1 MPRRIPGLA
10 SSQGYIFHFFTPG
23 GLALVRDCFITRFR
37 RGAVPVFVGLQKQ
50 IDSAARWGTGKGK
63 CVAHRAALD
72 EDMGAYRVTGTN
84 MGGGRAL
91 APDTGGTDAGTDR
104 ARMLEEHEALD
115 LAADWSDISTGLRKD
130 IGQQL
135 FGQWIKPVQLGSFCK
150 ETGTLD
156 LFLPTEFSA
165 NWVADRFADRLSLA
179 WKIARP
185 DVRNVRILVHPGRRA
200 LPELRLA
207 ESGRR
212 AANDGAPVAQPG
224 DALGMGG
231 DFAALGS
238 NGIGGS
244 IGLDAS
250 LTFTTFVTGT
260 ANVLASNAAQRMAA
274 TETPQFAPL
283 YLKAATGQGKTHLLH
298 AVGHAYLAAHP
309 RARIF
314 YCSAERFMVEF
325 VQALRQNQ
333 MIEFKGRLRGF
344 DLLLVDDIQF
354 IIGKA
359 SAQEELLYT
368 IDALLAEGKRLCFA
382 ADRAPQALDG
392 VEQRLLSRLSM
403 GLVADIQPADI
414 ELRRAILE
422 HRLARFS
429 PSHVPSDVIEFLAR
443 TINRNVR
450 ELVGGLNKL
459 IAYAQ
464 LTGQPVS
471 LALAEDQ
478 LTDILSANRR
488 RITIDEIQRT
498 VCQFYR
504 VDRTEMGSK
513 RRARAVV
520 RPRQV
525 AMYLAKVLTPRSY
538 PEIGRKFGG
547 RDHSTVIHA
556 VRLIEDLR
564 TRDADMDGD
573 VRSLLRQL
581 ES

>member
-1 MPRRIPGLA
+1 M
-10 SSQGYIFHFFTPG
+10 
-23 GLALVRDCFITRFR
+23 
-37 RGAVPVFVGLQKQ
+37 
-50 IDSAARWGTGKGK
+50 
-63 CVAHRAALD
+63 D
-72 EDMGAYRVTGTN
+72 EDR
-84 MGGGRAL
+84 
-91 APDTGGTDAGTDR
+91 
-104 ARMLEEHEALD
+104 EALN
-115 LAADWSDISTGLRKD
+115 LAADWADISQGLRKD
-130 IGQQL
+130 LGHQL
-135 FGQWIKPVQLGSFCK
+135 HTQWIKPIQLGTFCK
-150 ETGTLD
+150 ETGILD

-165 NWVADRFADRLSLA
+165 NWVSDRFADRLSLA

-185 DVRNVRILVHPGRRA
+185 DVRQVRISVHPGRRQ
-200 LPELRLA
+200 LPELRV
-207 ESGRR
+207 GNGGDPRTP
-212 AANDGAPVAQPG
+212 ANDSARTVRETTR
-224 DALGMGG
+224 MGYG
-231 DFAALGS
+231 GEELGS
-238 NGIGGS
+238 LGQGT
-244 IGLDAS
+244 IGLDPS
-250 LTFTTFVTGT
+250 LTFATFVTGS
-260 ANVLASNAAQRMAA
+260 ANVLACNAAQRMAA
-274 TETPQFAPL
+274 EETPQFSPL

-298 AVGHAYLAAHP
+298 AIGHSYLGTHP

-333 MIEFKGRLRGF
+333 MIEFKARLRGF

-368 IDALLAEGKRLCFA
+368 IDALLAEGKRLVFA

-392 VEQRLLSRLSM
+392 VEPRLLSRLSM

-414 ELRRAILE
+414 ELRRSILE
-422 HRLARFS
+422 NRLARFS
-429 PSHVPSDVIEFLAR
+429 PTEVPSDVIEFLAR

-464 LTGQPVS
+464 LTGQEVS
-471 LALAEDQ
+471 LQLAEEQ

-498 VCQFYR
+498 VCQFYC
-504 VDRTEMGSK
+504 VDRTEMSSK

-556 VRLIEDLR
+556 VRLIENLR
-564 TRDADMDGD
+564 QRDADMDGD

>member
-1 MPRRIPGLA
+1 MEDLE
-10 SSQGYIFHFFTPG
+10 
-23 GLALVRDCFITRFR
+23 
-37 RGAVPVFVGLQKQ
+37 AV
-50 IDSAARWGTGKGK
+50 
-63 CVAHRAALD
+63 
-72 EDMGAYRVTGTN
+72 N
-84 MGGGRAL
+84 
-91 APDTGGTDAGTDR
+91 
-104 ARMLEEHEALD
+104 
-115 LAADWSDISTGLRKD
+115 LAADWSDISQGLRKD
-130 IGQQL
+130 LGHQL
-135 FGQWIKPVQLGSFCK
+135 HSQWIRPIQVGGFC
-150 ETGTLD
+150 EDTGALE
-156 LFLPTEFSA
+156 LYLPTDFSA
-165 NWVADRFADRLSLA
+165 NWVKDRFHDRLSLA
-179 WKIARP
+179 WKIARSE
-185 DVRNVRILVHPGRRA
+185 VRTVEIKVHPGRRK
-200 LPELRLA
+200 LPEL
-207 ESGRR
+207 SFGDGRR
-212 AANDGAPVAQPG
+212 PANDGSDTSMIAVAAGTIG
-224 DALGMGG
+224 DRG
-231 DFAALGS
+231 FTS
-238 NGIGGS
+238 S
-244 IGLDAS
+244 VGLDPS
-250 LTFTTFVTGT
+250 LTFGAFVTGE
-260 ANVLASNAAQRMAA
+260 ANVLACNAAQRMSA
-274 TETPQFAPL
+274 TESPQFSPL

-298 AVGHAYLAAHP
+298 AIGHAYLGSHP

-325 VQALRQNQ
+325 VQALKSNQ
-333 MIEFKGRLRGF
+333 TIEFKARLRSF

-368 IDALLAEGKRLCFA
+368 IDALLAEGKRLVFA

-392 VEQRLLSRLSM
+392 VEPRLLSRLSM
-403 GLVADIQPADI
+403 GLVADIQAADI
-414 ELRRAILE
+414 ELRRTIL
-422 HRLARFS
+422 HSKLTRFA
-429 PSHVPSDVIEFLAR
+429 PLEVPADVVDFLAR
-443 TINRNVR
+443 TITRNVR

-464 LTGQPVS
+464 LTGQVVS
-471 LALAEDQ
+471 LQLAEEQ

-504 VDRTEMGSK
+504 IDRSEMSSK

-525 AMYLAKVLTPRSY
+525 AMYLSKVLTPRSY

-564 TRDADMDGD
+564 QRDADMDGD

>member
-1 MPRRIPGLA
+1 M
-10 SSQGYIFHFFTPG
+10 
-23 GLALVRDCFITRFR
+23 V
-37 RGAVPVFVGLQKQ
+37 QK
-50 IDSAARWGTGKGK
+50 DDKAR
-63 CVAHRAALD
+63 VAKRAID
-72 EDMGAYRVTGTN
+72 EDLME
-84 MGGGRAL
+84 
-91 APDTGGTDAGTDR
+91 DA
-104 ARMLEEHEALD
+104 EAVN
-115 LAADWSDISTGLRKD
+115 LAADWADISRGLRKD
-130 IGQQL
+130 LGHQL
-135 FGQWIKPVQLGSFCK
+135 HSQWIKPIQLGMLCK

-156 LFLPTEFSA
+156 LYLPTEFSA
-165 NWVADRFADRLSLA
+165 NWVNDRFHDRLQLA
-179 WKIARP
+179 WKIMRSE
-185 DVRNVRILVHPGRRA
+185 VRKVRISVHPGRRQ
-200 LPELRLA
+200 LPELMLDG
-207 ESGRR
+207 SRR
-212 AANDGAPVAQPG
+212 PANDGSETSAIAVAAGTIG
-224 DALGMGG
+224 DAG
-231 DFAALGS
+231 FTS
-238 NGIGGS
+238 S
-244 IGLDAS
+244 VGLDPS
-250 LTFTTFVTGT
+250 LTFAAFVTGET
-260 ANVLASNAAQRMAA
+260 NVLACNAAQRMSA
-274 TETPQFAPL
+274 TEQPQFSPL

-298 AVGHAYLAAHP
+298 AIGHAYLTAHP
-309 RARIF
+309 RTRIF

-325 VQALRQNQ
+325 VQALKANQ
-333 MIEFKGRLRGF
+333 MIEFKARLRSF

-368 IDALLAEGKRLCFA
+368 IDALLAEGKRLVFA

-392 VEQRLLSRLSM
+392 VEPRLLSRLSM

-414 ELRRAILE
+414 ELRRSILE
-422 HRLARFS
+422 SKLTRFA
-429 PSHVPSDVIEFLAR
+429 PLDVPDDVVDFLAR
-443 TINRNVR
+443 TITRNVR

-464 LTGQPVS
+464 LTGQEVS
-471 LALAEDQ
+471 LQLAEEQ

-504 VDRTEMGSK
+504 IDRAEMSSK

-564 TRDADMDGD
+564 KRDADMDGD

>member
-1 MPRRIPGLA
+1 MA
-10 SSQGYIFHFFTPG
+10 
-23 GLALVRDCFITRFR
+23 DKN
-37 RGAVPVFVGLQKQ
+37 AV
-50 IDSAARWGTGKGK
+50 ARTAKRKTNG
-63 CVAHRAALD
+63 D
-72 EDMGAYRVTGTN
+72 EMED
-84 MGGGRAL
+84 
-91 APDTGGTDAGTDR
+91 
-104 ARMLEEHEALD
+104 LEAVN
-115 LAADWSDISTGLRKD
+115 LAADWADISQGLRKD
-130 IGQQL
+130 LGHQL
-135 FGQWIKPVQLGSFCK
+135 HSQWIKPIQVGGLCRESGR
-150 ETGTLD
+150 LD
-156 LFLPTEFSA
+156 LYLPTEFSA
-165 NWVADRFADRLSLA
+165 NWVQDRFADRLSLA
-179 WKIARP
+179 WKIARSE
-185 DVRNVRILVHPGRRA
+185 VRTVNIQVHPGRRK
-200 LPELRLA
+200 LPDINL
-207 ESGRR
+207 SDGRR
-212 AANDGAPVAQPG
+212 AANDGGDSSMIAIGAANMG
-224 DALGMGG
+224 DAG
-231 DFAALGS
+231 FIS
-238 NGIGGS
+238 S
-244 IGLDAS
+244 VGLDPS
-250 LTFTTFVTGT
+250 LTFASFVTGET
-260 ANVLASNAAQRMAA
+260 NILGCNAAQRMAA
-274 TETPQFAPL
+274 TEQPQFSPL

-298 AVGHAYLAAHP
+298 AIGHAYLGAHP

-325 VQALRQNQ
+325 VQALKANQ
-333 MIEFKGRLRGF
+333 MIEFKARLRSF

-368 IDALLAEGKRLCFA
+368 IDALLAEGKRLVFA

-392 VEQRLLSRLSM
+392 VEPRLLSRLSM
-403 GLVADIQPADI
+403 GLVADIAAADI
-414 ELRRAILE
+414 ELRRKILE
-422 HRLARFS
+422 SKLTKFA
-429 PSHVPSDVIEFLAR
+429 PLEVPEDVIEFLAR
-443 TINRNVR
+443 TITRNVR

-464 LTGQPVS
+464 LTGQEVS

-504 VDRTEMGSK
+504 IDRSEMSSK

-525 AMYLAKVLTPRSY
+525 AMYLSKVLTPRSY

-564 TRDADMDGD
+564 QRDADMDGD

>member
-1 MPRRIPGLA
+1 MIRMGPHTGRSGPA
-10 SSQGYIFHFFTPG
+10 
-23 GLALVRDCFITRFR
+23 
-37 RGAVPVFVGLQKQ
+37 RGNAVEGQV
-50 IDSAARWGTGKGK
+50 
-63 CVAHRAALD
+63 
-72 EDMGAYRVTGTN
+72 EDQ
-84 MGGGRAL
+84 
-91 APDTGGTDAGTDR
+91 
-104 ARMLEEHEALD
+104 EAID
-115 LAADWSDISTGLRKD
+115 LAADWADISQGLRKD
-130 IGQQL
+130 LGHQL
-135 FGQWIKPVQLGSFCK
+135 FSQWIRPIQLGSFCK
-150 ETGTLD
+150 ESGTLH

-165 NWVADRFADRLSLA
+165 NWVQDRFHDRLSLA
-179 WKIARP
+179 WKIARGE
-185 DVRNVRILVHPGRRA
+185 VKNVKIAVHPGRRKLA
-200 LPELRLA
+200 DLDLRG
-207 ESGRR
+207 EDGFGHR
-212 AANDGAPVAQPG
+212 AANDGPLAKLA
-224 DALGMGG
+224 ME
-231 DFAALGS
+231 
-238 NGIGGS
+238 S
-244 IGLDAS
+244 IGDDGFTSSVGLDPS
-250 LTFTTFVTGT
+250 LTFAAFVAGAT
-260 ANVLASNAAQRMAA
+260 NVLAKNAAERMAKA
-274 TETPQFAPL
+274 EKPQFSPL
-283 YLKAATGQGKTHLLH
+283 YLKAATGHGKTHLLH
-298 AVGHAYLAAHP
+298 AIGHSYLQAHP

-325 VQALRQNQ
+325 VSALKSNA
-333 MIEFKGRLRGF
+333 MIEFKARLRGF

-368 IDALLAEGKRLCFA
+368 IDALLAEGKRLVFA

-392 VEQRLLSRLSM
+392 VEPRLLSRLSM

-414 ELRRAILE
+414 DLRRAILQSK
-422 HRLARFS
+422 LTRFA
-429 PSHVPSDVIEFLAR
+429 PLEVPADVIEFLAR

-464 LTGQPVS
+464 LTGQEVS
-471 LALAEDQ
+471 LQLAEEQ

-498 VCQFYR
+498 VCHFYR
-504 VDRTEMGSK
+504 IDRAEMSSK

-564 TRDADMDGD
+564 KRDADMDGD

-581 ES
+581 EN

>member
-1 MPRRIPGLA
+1 MREHAG
-10 SSQGYIFHFFTPG
+10 
-23 GLALVRDCFITRFR
+23 
-37 RGAVPVFVGLQKQ
+37 VPVMKGERLAVGQ
-50 IDSAARWGTGKGK
+50 I
-63 CVAHRAALD
+63 
-72 EDMGAYRVTGTN
+72 
-84 MGGGRAL
+84 
-91 APDTGGTDAGTDR
+91 
-104 ARMLEEHEALD
+104 EEQEALD
-115 LAADWSDISTGLRKD
+115 LAADWADISQGLRKD
-130 IGQQL
+130 LGHQL
-135 FGQWIKPVQLGSFCK
+135 YSQWIKPIQLGSFCK

-165 NWVADRFADRLSLA
+165 NWVQDRFHDRLSLA
-179 WKIARP
+179 WKIARGE
-185 DVRNVRILVHPGRRA
+185 VRHVRIQVHPGRRK
-200 LPELRLA
+200 LSDIDLR
-207 ESGRR
+207 GQDGFGHR
-212 AANDGAPVAQPG
+212 AANDGP
-224 DALGMGG
+224 GMGM
-231 DFAALGS
+231 A
-238 NGIGGS
+238 S
-244 IGLDAS
+244 IGEHGFTSSVGLDPS
-250 LTFTTFVTGT
+250 LTFAAFVTGT
-260 ANVLASNAAQRMAA
+260 TNVLAFNAAERMAK
-274 TETPQFAPL
+274 TEAPQFSPL

-298 AVGHAYLAAHP
+298 AIGHAYLQAHP

-314 YCSAERFMVEF
+314 YCSAERFMIEF
-325 VQALRQNQ
+325 VQALRSNE
-333 MIEFKGRLRGF
+333 MMEFKARLRGF

-368 IDALLAEGKRLCFA
+368 IDALLAEGKRLVFA

-392 VEQRLLSRLSM
+392 VEPRLLSRLSM

-414 ELRRAILE
+414 ELRRTILE
-422 HRLARFS
+422 SKLARFAPLS
-429 PSHVPSDVIEFLAR
+429 VPADVIEFLAR

-464 LTGQPVS
+464 LTGQEVS
-471 LALAEDQ
+471 LQLAEEQ

-504 VDRTEMGSK
+504 VDRSEMSSK

-564 TRDADMDGD
+564 KRDADMDGD

>member
-1 MPRRIPGLA
+1 MSGK
-10 SSQGYIFHFFTPG
+10 
-23 GLALVRDCFITRFR
+23 RDEAI
-37 RGAVPVFVGLQKQ
+37 VK
-50 IDSAARWGTGKGK
+50 
-63 CVAHRAALD
+63 
-72 EDMGAYRVTGTN
+72 M
-84 MGGGRAL
+84 
-91 APDTGGTDAGTDR
+91 
-104 ARMLEEHEALD
+104 EEQEAMD
-115 LAADWSDISTGLRKD
+115 LAADWSDISQGLKKD
-130 IGQQL
+130 LGHQL
-135 FGQWIKPVQLGSFCK
+135 FTQWIRPIQMGSFNK
-150 ETGTLD
+150 ETGTLE
-156 LFLPTEFSA
+156 LFLPTDFSA
-165 NWVADRFADRLSLA
+165 NWVNDRFHDRLSLA
-179 WKIARP
+179 WKIARSE
-185 DVRNVRILVHPGRRA
+185 VRHVSIKVHPGRRKLA
-200 LPELRLA
+200 DIDLRG
-207 ESGRR
+207 EDGFGHR
-212 AANDGAPVAQPG
+212 AANDATLAMESIG
-224 DALGMGG
+224 DDG
-231 DFAALGS
+231 FTS
-238 NGIGGS
+238 S
-244 IGLDAS
+244 VGLDAS
-250 LTFTTFVTGT
+250 LTFAAFVTGT
-260 ANVLASNAAQRMAA
+260 TNVLAKNAAERMAKA
-274 TETPQFAPL
+274 EKPQFSPL

-298 AVGHAYLAAHP
+298 AIGHDYLAAHP

-325 VQALRQNQ
+325 VQALKQGE
-333 MIEFKGRLRGF
+333 MMEFKSRLRGF

-368 IDALLAEGKRLCFA
+368 IDALLAEGKRLVFA

-392 VEQRLLSRLSM
+392 VEPRLLSRLSM

-414 ELRRAILE
+414 ELRRQILE
-422 HRLARFS
+422 SKLTRFA
-429 PSHVPSDVIEFLAR
+429 PLQVPGDVIEFLAR

-459 IAYAQ
+459 IAFAQ
-464 LTGQPVS
+464 LTGQEVS
-471 LALAEDQ
+471 LSLAEEQ

-504 VDRTEMGSK
+504 IDRSEMSSK

-564 TRDADMDGD
+564 KRDSDMDGD

>member
-1 MPRRIPGLA
+1 MAPRQGSAADAPVRGLTIAVRREAESARAAPASPAPGA
-10 SSQGYIFHFFTPG
+10 CAA
-23 GLALVRDCFITRFR
+23 ALPQPQPTEPAR
-37 RGAVPVFVGLQKQ
+37 R
-50 IDSAARWGTGKGK
+50 DSAP
-63 CVAHRAALD
+63 AAID
-72 EDMGAYRVTGTN
+72 QD
-84 MGGGRAL
+84 
-91 APDTGGTDAGTDR
+91 
-104 ARMLEEHEALD
+104 ALD
-115 LAADWSDISTGLRKD
+115 LAADWADISHGLRKD
-130 IGQQL
+130 LGPQVYS
-135 FGQWIKPVQLGSFCK
+135 QWIRPIQLGSFCK
-150 ETGTLD
+150 DTGTLD
-156 LFLPTEFSA
+156 LFLPSEFSA
-165 NWVADRFADRLSLA
+165 NWVSDRFADRLSLA
-179 WKIARP
+179 WKIARGE
-185 DVRNVRILVHPGRRA
+185 VRNVRISVHPGRRYA
-200 LPELRLA
+200 ADLRL
-207 ESGRR
+207 GRASSTPRGAGAWAARDTGGQDR
-212 AANDGAPVAQPG
+212 AVDDAGLPGAMGLGPVG
-224 DALGMGG
+224 LG
-231 DFAALGS
+231 A
-238 NGIGGS
+238 
-244 IGLDAS
+244 IGLDPS
-250 LTFTTFVTGT
+250 LSFVTFVTSAG
-260 ANVLASNAAQRMAA
+260 NILAYNAAQRMAA
-274 TETPQFAPL
+274 VEVPQFSPL

-298 AVGHAYLAAHP
+298 AIGHAFLAAHP

-333 MIEFKGRLRGF
+333 MIEFKSRLRGF

-368 IDALLAEGKRLCFA
+368 IDALLAEGKRLVFA

-429 PSHVPSDVIEFLAR
+429 PALAQGSGVPGDVIEFLAR

-464 LTGQPVS
+464 LTGQAVS
-471 LALAEDQ
+471 LQLAEEQ
-478 LTDILSANRR
+478 LTDILSANRK

-504 VDRTEMGSK
+504 VDRTEMSSK

-564 TRDADMDGD
+564 LRDADMDGD

>member
-1 MPRRIPGLA
+1 MEE
-10 SSQGYIFHFFTPG
+10 QE
-23 GLALVRDCFITRFR
+23 
-37 RGAVPVFVGLQKQ
+37 AV
-50 IDSAARWGTGKGK
+50 
-63 CVAHRAALD
+63 
-72 EDMGAYRVTGTN
+72 
-84 MGGGRAL
+84 
-91 APDTGGTDAGTDR
+91 
-104 ARMLEEHEALD
+104 D
-115 LAADWSDISTGLRKD
+115 LAADWADISQGLRKD
-130 IGQQL
+130 LGHQL
-135 FGQWIKPVQLGSFCK
+135 FSQWIRPIQVGSFCK
-150 ETGTLD
+150 DTGTLH

-165 NWVADRFADRLSLA
+165 NWVQDRFHDRLSLA
-179 WKIARP
+179 WKIARSE
-185 DVRNVRILVHPGRRA
+185 VRNVKIGVHPGRRK
-200 LPELRLA
+200 LA
-207 ESGRR
+207 DLDFRGEDGFGHR
-212 AANDGAPVAQPG
+212 AANDGALAG
-224 DALGMGG
+224 ARAME
-231 DFAALGS
+231 
-238 NGIGGS
+238 S
-244 IGLDAS
+244 IGDDGFTSSVGLDPS
-250 LTFTTFVTGT
+250 LTFAAFVTGT
-260 ANVLASNAAQRMAA
+260 TNVLAKNAAERMAQA
-274 TETPQFAPL
+274 EKPQFSPL

-298 AVGHAYLAAHP
+298 AIGHAYLQAHP

-325 VQALRQNQ
+325 VSALKSNE
-333 MIEFKGRLRGF
+333 MIEFKARLRGF

-368 IDALLAEGKRLCFA
+368 IDALLAEGKRLVFA

-392 VEQRLLSRLSM
+392 VEPRLLSRLSM
-403 GLVADIQPADI
+403 GLVADIQSADI
-414 ELRRAILE
+414 ELRRLILQSK
-422 HRLARFS
+422 LVRFA
-429 PSHVPSDVIEFLAR
+429 PLDVPADVIEFLAR

-464 LTGQPVS
+464 LTGQDVS
-471 LALAEDQ
+471 LQLAEEQ

-504 VDRTEMGSK
+504 IDRAEMSSK

-564 TRDADMDGD
+564 QRDSDMDGD

>member
-1 MPRRIPGLA
+1 MAVA
-10 SSQGYIFHFFTPG
+10 STG
-23 GLALVRDCFITRFR
+23 G
-37 RGAVPVFVGLQKQ
+37 
-50 IDSAARWGTGKGK
+50 
-63 CVAHRAALD
+63 HRAQATSARGKADFARMD
-72 EDMGAYRVTGTN
+72 EDS
-84 MGGGRAL
+84 
-91 APDTGGTDAGTDR
+91 
-104 ARMLEEHEALD
+104 EAVI
-115 LAADWSDISTGLRKD
+115 LAADWADISQGLRKD
-130 IGQQL
+130 LGQQL
-135 FGQWIKPVQLGSFCK
+135 HSQWIRPIQLGSFCK
-150 ETGTLD
+150 QTGTLD

-185 DVRNVRILVHPGRRA
+185 DVRHVRISVHPGRRQM
-200 LPELRLA
+200 PDLRLGNA
-207 ESGRR
+207 SS
-212 AANDGAPVAQPG
+212 ANNSKSSS
-224 DALGMGG
+224 LGG
-231 DFAALGS
+231 DNGQDAFGADSLGQ
-238 NGIGGS
+238 GT
-244 IGLDAS
+244 IGLDPS
-250 LTFTTFVTGT
+250 LTFTTFVSG
-260 ANVLASNAAQRMAA
+260 ASNVLAANAAQRMAA
-274 TETPQFAPL
+274 LETPQFAPL

-298 AVGHAYLAAHP
+298 AIGHSYLTAHP
-309 RARIF
+309 RSRIF

-333 MIEFKGRLRGF
+333 MIEFKARLRGF

-368 IDALLAEGKRLCFA
+368 IDALLAEGKRLVFA

-403 GLVADIQPADI
+403 GLVADIMPADI
-414 ELRRAILE
+414 ELRRSILE
-422 HRLARFS
+422 HRLARFAAAE
-429 PSHVPSDVIEFLAR
+429 VPADVIEFLAR

-471 LALAEDQ
+471 LQLAEEQ

-504 VDRTEMGSK
+504 VDRTEMASK

>member
-1 MPRRIPGLA
+1 MTTGISGGVRTAVA
-10 SSQGYIFHFFTPG
+10 STK
-23 GLALVRDCFITRFR
+23 V
-37 RGAVPVFVGLQKQ
+37 K
-50 IDSAARWGTGKGK
+50 
-63 CVAHRAALD
+63 
-72 EDMGAYRVTGTN
+72 
-84 MGGGRAL
+84 
-91 APDTGGTDAGTDR
+91 TGGTRVTEDQ
-104 ARMLEEHEALD
+104 EALD
-115 LAADWSDISTGLRKD
+115 LAADWADISQGLRKD
-130 IGQQL
+130 LGQQL
-135 FGQWIKPVQLGSFCK
+135 HSQWIRPIQLGSFCK

-185 DVRNVRILVHPGRRA
+185 DVRHVRISVHPGRRQ
-200 LPELRLA
+200 LPELRIGKD
-207 ESGRR
+207 SPVQ
-212 AANDGAPVAQPG
+212 AANDRSAIVAESAPMGAT
-224 DALGMGG
+224 
-231 DFAALGS
+231 GS
-238 NGIGGS
+238 IGASTLTMAS

-250 LTFTTFVTGT
+250 LTFATFVSGA
-260 ANVLASNAAQRMAA
+260 ANILAANAAQRMAA
-274 TETPQFAPL
+274 QETPQFAPL

-298 AVGHAYLAAHP
+298 AIGHAYLANHP

-333 MIEFKGRLRGF
+333 MIEFKARLRGF

-368 IDALLAEGKRLCFA
+368 IDALLAEGKRLVFA

-422 HRLARFS
+422 HRLSRFT
-429 PSHVPSDVIEFLAR
+429 PTDVPADVIEFLAR

-464 LTGQPVS
+464 LTGQAVS
-471 LALAEDQ
+471 LQLAEEQ

-504 VDRTEMGSK
+504 VDRTEMASK

>member
-1 MPRRIPGLA
+1 MVKA
-10 SSQGYIFHFFTPG
+10 SKVAGVKRKADNDMED
-23 GLALVRDCFITRFR
+23 LE
-37 RGAVPVFVGLQKQ
+37 AV
-50 IDSAARWGTGKGK
+50 
-63 CVAHRAALD
+63 
-72 EDMGAYRVTGTN
+72 N
-84 MGGGRAL
+84 
-91 APDTGGTDAGTDR
+91 
-104 ARMLEEHEALD
+104 
-115 LAADWSDISTGLRKD
+115 LAADWADISQGLRKD
-130 IGQQL
+130 LGHQL
-135 FGQWIKPVQLGSFCK
+135 HSQWIKPIQVGRIDG

-156 LFLPTEFSA
+156 LYLPTEFSA
-165 NWVADRFADRLSLA
+165 NWVKDRFADRLSLA
-179 WKIARP
+179 WKIARSE
-185 DVRNVRILVHPGRRA
+185 VRTVRIGVHPGRRQVS
-200 LPELRLA
+200 ELRIGA
-207 ESGRR
+207 DSRR
-212 AANDGAPVAQPG
+212 PANDSGALNAIGADTIG
-224 DALGMGG
+224 DAG
-231 DFAALGS
+231 FTS
-238 NGIGGS
+238 S
-244 IGLDAS
+244 IGLDAT
-250 LTFTTFVTGT
+250 LTFAAFVTGE
-260 ANVLASNAAQRMAA
+260 ANVLAFNAAQRMSAG
-274 TETPQFAPL
+274 EKPQFSPL

-298 AVGHAYLAAHP
+298 SIGHAFLQTHS
-309 RARIF
+309 RSRIF

-325 VQALRQNQ
+325 VQALKAGR
-333 MIEFKGRLRGF
+333 MMEFKARLRSF

-368 IDALLAEGKRLCFA
+368 IDALLAEGKRLVFA

-392 VEQRLLSRLSM
+392 VEPRLLSRLSM
-403 GLVADIQPADI
+403 GLVADIQAADI
-414 ELRRAILE
+414 ELRKKILQSKLT
-422 HRLARFS
+422 RFAPLA
-429 PSHVPSDVIEFLAR
+429 VPDDVLDFLAR
-443 TINRNVR
+443 TITRNIR

-464 LTGQPVS
+464 LTGQEVS
-471 LALAEDQ
+471 LQLAEEQ

-504 VDRTEMGSK
+504 IDRSEMSSK

-525 AMYLAKVLTPRSY
+525 AMYLSKVLTPRSY

-564 TRDADMDGD
+564 ERDADMDGD

>member
-1 MPRRIPGLA
+1 MSVNNGSTNA
-10 SSQGYIFHFFTPG
+10 AQ
-23 GLALVRDCFITRFR
+23 R
-37 RGAVPVFVGLQKQ
+37 RGAKDGM
-50 IDSAARWGTGKGK
+50 
-63 CVAHRAALD
+63 
-72 EDMGAYRVTGTN
+72 ED
-84 MGGGRAL
+84 
-91 APDTGGTDAGTDR
+91 
-104 ARMLEEHEALD
+104 LEAVN
-115 LAADWSDISTGLRKD
+115 LAADWADISQGLRKD
-130 IGQQL
+130 LGHQL
-135 FGQWIKPVQLGSFCK
+135 HSQWIKPIQVGGFADD
-150 ETGTLD
+150 TGTLE
-156 LFLPTEFSA
+156 LFLPTDFSA
-165 NWVADRFADRLSLA
+165 NWVKDRFHDRLSLA
-179 WKIARP
+179 WKIARSE
-185 DVRNVRILVHPGRRA
+185 VRNVEIKVHPGRRK
-200 LPELRLA
+200 LPEL
-207 ESGRR
+207 SFGDGRR
-212 AANDGAPVAQPG
+212 PANDGSDASMIAVAAG
-224 DALGMGG
+224 T
-231 DFAALGS
+231 
-238 NGIGGS
+238 IGERGFTSS
-244 IGLDAS
+244 IGLDPS
-250 LTFTTFVTGT
+250 LTFAAFVTGE
-260 ANVLASNAAQRMAA
+260 ANVLACNAAQRMSAS
-274 TETPQFAPL
+274 ETPQFSPL

-298 AVGHAYLAAHP
+298 AIGHAYLGSHP

-325 VQALRQNQ
+325 VQALKSNQ
-333 MIEFKGRLRGF
+333 TIEFKARLRSF

-368 IDALLAEGKRLCFA
+368 IDALLAEGKRLVFA

-392 VEQRLLSRLSM
+392 VEPRLLSRLSM
-403 GLVADIQPADI
+403 GLVADIAAADI
-414 ELRRAILE
+414 ELRKSILQSK
-422 HRLARFS
+422 LTRFA
-429 PSHVPSDVIEFLAR
+429 PLEVPEDVLDFLAR
-443 TINRNVR
+443 TITRNVR

-464 LTGQPVS
+464 LTGQEVS
-471 LALAEDQ
+471 LQLAEEQ

-504 VDRTEMGSK
+504 IDRSEMASK

-564 TRDADMDGD
+564 QRDADMDGD

>member
-1 MPRRIPGLA
+1 M
-10 SSQGYIFHFFTPG
+10 TP
-23 GLALVRDCFITRFR
+23 
-37 RGAVPVFVGLQKQ
+37 
-50 IDSAARWGTGKGK
+50 
-63 CVAHRAALD
+63 H
-72 EDMGAYRVTGTN
+72 
-84 MGGGRAL
+84 GGRPA
-91 APDTGGTDAGTDR
+91 TAGR
-104 ARMLEEHEALD
+104 EAIEDCMEDQEAVD
-115 LAADWSDISTGLRKD
+115 LAADWADISQGLRKD
-130 IGQQL
+130 LGHQL
-135 FGQWIKPVQLGSFCK
+135 FTQWIKPIQLGKMCN
-150 ETGTLD
+150 ETGTLE

-165 NWVADRFADRLSLA
+165 NWVQDRYHDRLSLA
-179 WKIARP
+179 WKIARGE
-185 DVRNVRILVHPGRRA
+185 VRQVKIAVHPGRRKIA
-200 LPELRLA
+200 DFDLR
-207 ESGRR
+207 GHQGFGQR
-212 AANDGAPVAQPG
+212 AANDSAMAMESIG
-224 DALGMGG
+224 DDGFTSSVGL
-231 DFAALGS
+231 DPSQTFAA
-238 NGIGGS
+238 
-244 IGLDAS
+244 
-250 LTFTTFVTGT
+250 FVTGST
-260 ANVLASNAAQRMAA
+260 NVLAKNAAERMSKA
-274 TETPQFAPL
+274 EKPQFSPL
-283 YLKAATGQGKTHLLH
+283 YLKAATGQGKTHLMH
-298 AVGHAYLAAHP
+298 AIGHSYLQAHP

-325 VQALRQNQ
+325 VQALKSNE
-333 MIEFKGRLRGF
+333 MMEFKSRLRGF

-368 IDALLAEGKRLCFA
+368 IDALLAEGKRLVFA

-392 VEQRLLSRLSM
+392 VEPRLLSRLSM
-403 GLVADIQPADI
+403 GLVADIQSADI
-414 ELRRAILE
+414 ELRRLILE
-422 HRLARFS
+422 SKLTRFA
-429 PSHVPSDVIEFLAR
+429 PLEVPADVIEFLAR

-464 LTGQPVS
+464 LTGQEVS
-471 LALAEDQ
+471 LQLAEEQ

-504 VDRTEMGSK
+504 IDRSEMSSK

-564 TRDADMDGD
+564 QRDADMDGD

>member
-1 MPRRIPGLA
+1 MRCAALQASTLAVPGTNSVKVSEGSRPAESPSAIPEA
-10 SSQGYIFHFFTPG
+10 SS
-23 GLALVRDCFITRFR
+23 
-37 RGAVPVFVGLQKQ
+37 
-50 IDSAARWGTGKGK
+50 AA
-63 CVAHRAALD
+63 A
-72 EDMGAYRVTGTN
+72 
-84 MGGGRAL
+84 
-91 APDTGGTDAGTDR
+91 
-104 ARMLEEHEALD
+104 EA
-115 LAADWSDISTGLRKD
+115 
-130 IGQQL
+130 
-135 FGQWIKPVQLGSFCK
+135 
-150 ETGTLD
+150 
-156 LFLPTEFSA
+156 
-165 NWVADRFADRLSLA
+165 
-179 WKIARP
+179 
-185 DVRNVRILVHPGRRA
+185 
-200 LPELRLA
+200 
-207 ESGRR
+207 
-212 AANDGAPVAQPG
+212 
-224 DALGMGG
+224 
-231 DFAALGS
+231 
-238 NGIGGS
+238 
-244 IGLDAS
+244 
-250 LTFTTFVTGT
+250 
-260 ANVLASNAAQRMAA
+260 
-274 TETPQFAPL
+274 TPQFTPL
-283 YLKAATGQGKTHLLH
+283 YLKGATGQGKTHLLH
-298 AVGHAYLAAHP
+298 AIGHAFAATRP
-309 RARIF
+309 GARIF
-314 YCSAERFMVEF
+314 YCSAERFMIEF
-325 VQALRQNQ
+325 VQAMRSNEML
-333 MIEFKGRLRGF
+333 EFKARLRNF

-359 SAQEELLYT
+359 STQEELLHT
-368 IDALLAEGKRLCFA
+368 IDALLSAGKRLVVA

-403 GLVADIQPADI
+403 GLVADIAPADI
-414 ELRRAILE
+414 ELRRKILE

-429 PSHVPSDVIEFLAR
+429 PASFSGAPVSGQVPADVIEFLAR

-471 LALAEDQ
+471 LQLAEEQ

-504 VDRTEMGSK
+504 VDRTEMSSK

>member
-1 MPRRIPGLA
+1 VKLDEFGSGPTARGIGADAGPA
-10 SSQGYIFHFFTPG
+10 QT
-23 GLALVRDCFITRFR
+23 
-37 RGAVPVFVGLQKQ
+37 RGAL
-50 IDSAARWGTGKGK
+50 ARKGRDG
-63 CVAHRAALD
+63 AMN
-72 EDMGAYRVTGTN
+72 EDQ
-84 MGGGRAL
+84 
-91 APDTGGTDAGTDR
+91 
-104 ARMLEEHEALD
+104 EALD
-115 LAADWSDISTGLRKD
+115 LAADWADISQGLKKD
-130 IGQQL
+130 LGSQL
-135 FGQWIKPVQLGSFCK
+135 HAQWIKPIQLGSFCK
-150 ETGTLD
+150 DTGTLD

-179 WKIARP
+179 WKIARSE
-185 DVRNVRILVHPGRRA
+185 VRQVRITVHPRRRA
-200 LPELRLA
+200 MPELRVGGDA
-207 ESGRR
+207 GMAPARVQ
-212 AANDGAPVAQPG
+212 GIPAPVVA
-224 DALGMGG
+224 DAMVT
-231 DFAALGS
+231 
-238 NGIGGS
+238 
-244 IGLDAS
+244 GLDPS
-250 LTFTTFVTGT
+250 LTFAEFVAGS
-260 ANVLASNAAQRMAA
+260 ANVLAVNAAQRMAA
-274 TETPQFAPL
+274 VETPQFSPL
-283 YLKAATGQGKTHLLH
+283 YLKGSTGQGKTHLLH
-298 AVGHAYLAAHP
+298 AIGHAYAANKP
-309 RARIF
+309 GARIF
-314 YCSAERFMVEF
+314 YCSAERFMIEF
-325 VQALRQNQ
+325 VQAMRQNE
-333 MIEFKGRLRGF
+333 MIEFKARLRGF

-359 SAQEELLYT
+359 STQEEFLHT
-368 IDALLAEGKRLCFA
+368 IDALLGAGKRLVVA

-414 ELRRAILE
+414 ELRRKILE
-422 HRLARFS
+422 HRLARFTS
-429 PSHVPSDVIEFLAR
+429 TQVPQDVVEFLAR

-459 IAYAQ
+459 VAFAQ

-471 LALAEDQ
+471 LSLAEEQ

-504 VDRTEMGSK
+504 VDRTEMASK

-556 VRLIEDLR
+556 VRLIEELR

-573 VRSLLRQL
+573 VRTLLRQL
-581 ES
+581 ED

>member
-1 MPRRIPGLA
+1 M
-10 SSQGYIFHFFTPG
+10 
-23 GLALVRDCFITRFR
+23 
-37 RGAVPVFVGLQKQ
+37 K
-50 IDSAARWGTGKGK
+50 
-63 CVAHRAALD
+63 LD
-72 EDMGAYRVTGTN
+72 EFS
-84 MGGGRAL
+84 GGVNGRGPAKAGL
-91 APDTGGTDAGTDR
+91 DPAATRKGREMATARDNAPTDDQ
-104 ARMLEEHEALD
+104 EALD
-115 LAADWSDISTGLRKD
+115 LAADWADISQGLKKD
-130 IGQQL
+130 LGSQL
-135 FGQWIKPVQLGSFCK
+135 HSQWIKPIQLGAFCK
-150 ETGTLD
+150 DTGTLD

-179 WKIARP
+179 WKIARAE
-185 DVRNVRILVHPGRRA
+185 VRQVRITVHPRRRA
-200 LPELRLA
+200 MPELRL
-207 ESGRR
+207 G
-212 AANDGAPVAQPG
+212 
-224 DALGMGG
+224 
-231 DFAALGS
+231 
-238 NGIGGS
+238 GGS
-244 IGLDAS
+244 TVASGASNAAVAAPAPLATDPQASGLDPS
-250 LTFTTFVTGT
+250 LTFPEFVSGTG
-260 ANVLASNAAQRMAA
+260 NVLAVNAAQRMAA
-274 TETPQFAPL
+274 LETPQFAPL
-283 YLKAATGQGKTHLLH
+283 YLKASTGQGKTHLLH
-298 AVGHAYLAAHP
+298 AIGHAYAAARP
-309 RARIF
+309 GARIF
-314 YCSAERFMVEF
+314 YCSAERFMIEF
-325 VQALRQNQ
+325 VQAMRQNE
-333 MIEFKGRLRGF
+333 MIEFKARLRGF

-354 IIGKA
+354 IIGK
-359 SAQEELLYT
+359 SSTQEEFLHT
-368 IDALLAEGKRLCFA
+368 IDALLSAGKRLVVA

-414 ELRRAILE
+414 DLRRKILE
-422 HRLARFS
+422 HRLGRFAS
-429 PSHVPSDVIEFLAR
+429 THVPADVIDFLAR

-471 LALAEDQ
+471 LQLAEEQ

-504 VDRTEMGSK
+504 VDRTEMASK

-556 VRLIEDLR
+556 VRLIEELR

-573 VRSLLRQL
+573 VRTLLRQL
-581 ES
+581 ED

>member
-1 MPRRIPGLA
+1 MAISADTLGDSGFTSSVGLDPLLTFA
-10 SSQGYIFHFFTPG
+10 
-23 GLALVRDCFITRFR
+23 AFIT
-37 RGAVPVFVGLQKQ
+37 G
-50 IDSAARWGTGKGK
+50 
-63 CVAHRAALD
+63 
-72 EDMGAYRVTGTN
+72 E
-84 MGGGRAL
+84 
-91 APDTGGTDAGTDR
+91 
-104 ARMLEEHEALD
+104 
-115 LAADWSDISTGLRKD
+115 
-130 IGQQL
+130 
-135 FGQWIKPVQLGSFCK
+135 
-150 ETGTLD
+150 
-156 LFLPTEFSA
+156 
-165 NWVADRFADRLSLA
+165 
-179 WKIARP
+179 
-185 DVRNVRILVHPGRRA
+185 
-200 LPELRLA
+200 
-207 ESGRR
+207 
-212 AANDGAPVAQPG
+212 
-224 DALGMGG
+224 
-231 DFAALGS
+231 
-238 NGIGGS
+238 
-244 IGLDAS
+244 
-250 LTFTTFVTGT
+250 
-260 ANVLASNAAQRMAA
+260 ANVLAFNAAQRMAA
-274 TETPQFAPL
+274 TEKPQFSPL

-298 AVGHAYLAAHP
+298 AIGHAYLTDHP

-325 VQALRQNQ
+325 VQALRQNE
-333 MIEFKGRLRGF
+333 MIEFKARLRGF

-368 IDALLAEGKRLCFA
+368 IDALLAEGKRLVFA

-414 ELRRAILE
+414 DLRRSILE
-422 HRLARFS
+422 SKLNRFA
-429 PSHVPSDVIEFLAR
+429 PLEVPADVIEFLAR

-464 LTGQPVS
+464 LTGQAVS
-471 LALAEDQ
+471 LQLAEEQ

-504 VDRTEMGSK
+504 VDRSEMSSK

-564 TRDADMDGD
+564 QRDADMDGD

>member
-1 MPRRIPGLA
+1 MG
-10 SSQGYIFHFFTPG
+10 
-23 GLALVRDCFITRFR
+23 RDKLNMNR
-37 RGAVPVFVGLQKQ
+37 VGPHAGQPN
-50 IDSAARWGTGKGK
+50 STENSGK
-63 CVAHRAALD
+63 RD
-72 EDMGAYRVTGTN
+72 EAIVKM
-84 MGGGRAL
+84 
-91 APDTGGTDAGTDR
+91 
-104 ARMLEEHEALD
+104 EEQEALD
-115 LAADWSDISTGLRKD
+115 LAADWSDISQGLKKD
-130 IGQQL
+130 LGHQL
-135 FGQWIKPVQLGSFCK
+135 FTQWIRPIQMGSFNK
-150 ETGTLD
+150 ETGTLE
-156 LFLPTEFSA
+156 LFLPTDFSA
-165 NWVADRFADRLSLA
+165 NWVNDRFHDRLSLA
-179 WKIARP
+179 WKIARSE
-185 DVRNVRILVHPGRRA
+185 VRHVSIKVHPGRRKLA
-200 LPELRLA
+200 DIDLRG
-207 ESGRR
+207 EDGFGHR
-212 AANDGAPVAQPG
+212 AANDATLAMESIG
-224 DALGMGG
+224 DDG
-231 DFAALGS
+231 FTS
-238 NGIGGS
+238 S
-244 IGLDAS
+244 VGLDAS
-250 LTFTTFVTGT
+250 LTFAAFVTGT
-260 ANVLASNAAQRMAA
+260 TNVLAKNAAERMAKA
-274 TETPQFAPL
+274 EKPQFSPL

-298 AVGHAYLAAHP
+298 AIGHDYLAAHP

-325 VQALRQNQ
+325 VQALKQGE
-333 MIEFKGRLRGF
+333 MMEFKSRLRGF

-368 IDALLAEGKRLCFA
+368 IDALLAEGKRLVFA

-392 VEQRLLSRLSM
+392 VEPRLLSRLSM

-414 ELRRAILE
+414 ELRRQILE
-422 HRLARFS
+422 SKLTRFA
-429 PSHVPSDVIEFLAR
+429 PLQVPGDVIEFLAR

-459 IAYAQ
+459 IAFAQ
-464 LTGQPVS
+464 LTGQEVS
-471 LALAEDQ
+471 LSLAEEQ

-504 VDRTEMGSK
+504 IDRSEMSSK

-564 TRDADMDGD
+564 KRDADMDGD

>member
-1 MPRRIPGLA
+1 MIR
-10 SSQGYIFHFFTPG
+10 
-23 GLALVRDCFITRFR
+23 
-37 RGAVPVFVGLQKQ
+37 
-50 IDSAARWGTGKGK
+50 
-63 CVAHRAALD
+63 
-72 EDMGAYRVTGTN
+72 MGPH
-84 MGGGRAL
+84 GGRSGPAKS
-91 APDTGGTDAGTDR
+91 DAVEGNMEDQ
-104 ARMLEEHEALD
+104 EALD
-115 LAADWSDISTGLRKD
+115 LAADWADISQGLRKD
-130 IGQQL
+130 LGHQL
-135 FGQWIKPVQLGSFCK
+135 FSQWIRPIQLGTFCK
-150 ETGTLD
+150 ETGTLN

-165 NWVADRFADRLSLA
+165 NWVQDRFHDRLSLA
-179 WKIARP
+179 WKIARSE
-185 DVRNVRILVHPGRRA
+185 VKNVKIAVHPGRRK
-200 LPELRLA
+200 LA
-207 ESGRR
+207 DLDFKGEDGFGHR
-212 AANDGAPVAQPG
+212 AANDGSPG
-224 DALGMGG
+224 GTIAGG
-231 DFAALGS
+231 LAME
-238 NGIGGS
+238 S
-244 IGLDAS
+244 IGEDGFTSSVGLDPS
-250 LTFTTFVTGT
+250 LTFAAFVTGAT
-260 ANVLASNAAQRMAA
+260 NVLAKNAAERMAVA
-274 TETPQFAPL
+274 EKPQFSPL

-298 AVGHAYLAAHP
+298 AIGHSYMQAHP

-325 VQALRQNQ
+325 VSALKSNE
-333 MIEFKGRLRGF
+333 MIEFKARLRGF

-368 IDALLAEGKRLCFA
+368 IDALLAEGKRLVFA

-392 VEQRLLSRLSM
+392 VEPRLLSRLSM

-414 ELRRAILE
+414 ELRRLILQSK
-422 HRLARFS
+422 LVRFA
-429 PSHVPSDVIEFLAR
+429 PLEVPADVIEFLAR

-464 LTGQPVS
+464 LTGQEVS
-471 LALAEDQ
+471 LSLAEEQ

-504 VDRTEMGSK
+504 IDRSEMSSK

-564 TRDADMDGD
+564 KRDADMDGD

-581 ES
+581 ET

>member
-1 MPRRIPGLA
+1 
-10 SSQGYIFHFFTPG
+10 
-23 GLALVRDCFITRFR
+23 
-37 RGAVPVFVGLQKQ
+37 
-50 IDSAARWGTGKGK
+50 
-63 CVAHRAALD
+63 
-72 EDMGAYRVTGTN
+72 VTGTVW
-84 MGGGRAL
+84 GGRKLLVKDGAL
-91 APDTGGTDAGTDR
+91 AKDEVPAGHASGDLPEFKTLEITRPEIKTPAPSKGKHAVPQDA
-104 ARMLEEHEALD
+104 EALD
-115 LAADWSDISTGLRKD
+115 LQADWADICSGLKKD
-130 IGQQL
+130 LGQQL
-135 FGQWIKPVQLGSFCK
+135 FNQWIRPIQLGAYNTA
-150 ETGTLD
+150 TGTLD
-156 LFLPTEFSA
+156 LYLPTEFSA
-165 NWVADRFADRLSLA
+165 NWVADRFADRLTLA
-179 WKIARP
+179 WKIAR
-185 DVRNVRILVHPGRRA
+185 DVRAVRITAQPGRRA
-200 LPELRLA
+200 MPDLRLA
-207 ESGRR
+207 RAQTSDSAQAAHQADLHSGRTVGL
-212 AANDGAPVAQPG
+212 AADQSQSNDT
-224 DALGMGG
+224 
-231 DFAALGS
+231 
-238 NGIGGS
+238 IGLAS
-244 IGLDAS
+244 IGLDPS

-260 ANVLASNAAQRMAA
+260 SNVLAFNAAQRMAA
-274 TETPQFAPL
+274 VEAPQFSPL
-283 YLKAATGQGKTHLLH
+283 YLKAATGQGKTHLMH
-298 AVGHAYLAAHP
+298 AIGHAFLAAHP

-333 MIEFKGRLRGF
+333 MLEFKARLRGF
-344 DLLLVDDIQF
+344 DLLMVDDIQF

-368 IDALLAEGKRLCFA
+368 IDALLAEGKRLVFA

-414 ELRRAILE
+414 DLRRSVLE

-429 PSHVPSDVIEFLAR
+429 SVMVPADVVEFLAR

-478 LTDILSANRR
+478 LTDILSANRK

-504 VDRTEMGSK
+504 VDRTEMSSK

-525 AMYLAKVLTPRSY
+525 AMYLSKVLTPRSY

-564 TRDADMDGD
+564 TRDADIDGD

>member
-1 MPRRIPGLA
+1 VHR
-10 SSQGYIFHFFTPG
+10 T
-23 GLALVRDCFITRFR
+23 D
-37 RGAVPVFVGLQKQ
+37 K
-50 IDSAARWGTGKGK
+50 ART
-63 CVAHRAALD
+63 
-72 EDMGAYRVTGTN
+72 
-84 MGGGRAL
+84 GGRQA
-91 APDTGGTDAGTDR
+91 D
-104 ARMLEEHEALD
+104 EHLMEDSEAVN
-115 LAADWSDISTGLRKD
+115 LAADWSDISQGLRKD
-130 IGQQL
+130 LGHQL
-135 FGQWIKPVQLGSFCK
+135 HSQWIKPIQLGTLNRES
-150 ETGTLD
+150 GALD
-156 LFLPTEFSA
+156 LYLPTEFSA
-165 NWVADRFADRLSLA
+165 TWVRDRFHDRLQLA
-179 WKIARP
+179 WSIARSE
-185 DVRNVRILVHPGRRA
+185 VRKINIVVHPGRRQ
-200 LPELRLA
+200 LPDIRLDD
-207 ESGRR
+207 GRR
-212 AANDGAPVAQPG
+212 AANDGASAIAMAAGSLG
-224 DALGMGG
+224 DAT
-231 DFAALGS
+231 FTS
-238 NGIGGS
+238 S
-244 IGLDAS
+244 VGLDAS
-250 LTFTTFVTGT
+250 LTFAAFVTGE
-260 ANVLASNAAQRMAA
+260 ANILACNAAQRMAA
-274 TETPQFAPL
+274 LEQPQFSPL
-283 YLKAATGQGKTHLLH
+283 YLKAATGQGKTHLMH
-298 AVGHAYLAAHP
+298 AIGHTYLQTHP

-325 VQALRQNQ
+325 VQALKSSQT
-333 MIEFKGRLRGF
+333 IEFKARLRSF

-368 IDALLAEGKRLCFA
+368 IDALLAEGKRLVFA

-392 VEQRLLSRLSM
+392 VEPRLLSRLSM

-414 ELRRAILE
+414 ELRKKILVSK
-422 HRLARFS
+422 LTRFAPLS
-429 PSHVPSDVIEFLAR
+429 VPADVVEFLAR
-443 TINRNVR
+443 TITRNVR

-464 LTGQPVS
+464 LTGQEVS
-471 LALAEDQ
+471 LQLAEEQ

-504 VDRTEMGSK
+504 IDRSEMSSK

-525 AMYLAKVLTPRSY
+525 AMYLSKVLTPRSY

-564 TRDADMDGD
+564 QRDADMDGD

>member
-1 MPRRIPGLA
+1 MK
-10 SSQGYIFHFFTPG
+10 SEKHEDTE
-23 GLALVRDCFITRFR
+23 
-37 RGAVPVFVGLQKQ
+37 AV
-50 IDSAARWGTGKGK
+50 T
-63 CVAHRAALD
+63 
-72 EDMGAYRVTGTN
+72 
-84 MGGGRAL
+84 
-91 APDTGGTDAGTDR
+91 
-104 ARMLEEHEALD
+104 
-115 LAADWSDISTGLRKD
+115 LAADWGDISQGLRKD
-130 IGQQL
+130 LGHQL
-135 FGQWIKPVQLGSFCK
+135 HSQWIKPIQLGGFCK
-150 ETGTLD
+150 ESGTLD
-156 LFLPTEFSA
+156 LFLPTDFSA
-165 NWVADRFADRLSLA
+165 TWVQDRFADRLSLA
-179 WKIARP
+179 WKIARSE
-185 DVRNVRILVHPGRRA
+185 VKNVRIQVHPGRRQM
-200 LPELRLA
+200 PELRIG
-207 ESGRR
+207 SDGRR
-212 AANDGAPVAQPG
+212 PANDG
-224 DALGMGG
+224 MGG
-231 DFAALGS
+231 AMSLSAGT
-238 NGIGGS
+238 IGERGFTS
-244 IGLDAS
+244 SVGLDPS
-250 LTFTTFVTGT
+250 LTFAAFVTGT
-260 ANVLASNAAQRMAA
+260 TNILGCNAAQRMAA
-274 TETPQFAPL
+274 TDTPQFSPL
-283 YLKAATGQGKTHLLH
+283 YLKAATGQGKTHLMH
-298 AVGHAYLAAHP
+298 AIGHAYLTAHP

-325 VQALRQNQ
+325 VQALKQNQ
-333 MIEFKGRLRGF
+333 MMEFKARLRSF

-368 IDALLAEGKRLCFA
+368 IDALLAEGKRLVFA

-392 VEQRLLSRLSM
+392 VEPRLLSRLSM

-414 ELRRAILE
+414 DLRRQVLE
-422 HRLARFS
+422 SKLTRFA
-429 PSHVPSDVIEFLAR
+429 PLEVPADVIEFLAR
-443 TINRNVR
+443 TITRNVR

-464 LTGQPVS
+464 LTGQEVC
-471 LALAEDQ
+471 LKLAEEQ

-504 VDRTEMGSK
+504 IDRSEMSSK

-564 TRDADMDGD
+564 KRDADMDGD

>member
-1 MPRRIPGLA
+1 MT
-10 SSQGYIFHFFTPG
+10 H
-23 GLALVRDCFITRFR
+23 
-37 RGAVPVFVGLQKQ
+37 
-50 IDSAARWGTGKGK
+50 KGK
-63 CVAHRAALD
+63 PNEVRIM
-72 EDMGAYRVTGTN
+72 EDQ
-84 MGGGRAL
+84 
-91 APDTGGTDAGTDR
+91 
-104 ARMLEEHEALD
+104 EALD
-115 LAADWSDISTGLRKD
+115 LAADWADISQGLRKD
-130 IGQQL
+130 LGQQL
-135 FGQWIKPVQLGSFCK
+135 HSQWIKPIQLGSFCK

-179 WKIARP
+179 WKIARSE
-185 DVRNVRILVHPGRRA
+185 VRHVRISVHPARRQM
-200 LPELRLA
+200 PDLRLSGS
-207 ESGRR
+207 SGRR
-212 AANDGAPVAQPG
+212 PANDGAPTAPVPEPGPFALPSANLSGSEFVTLGQP
-224 DALGMGG
+224 
-231 DFAALGS
+231 
-238 NGIGGS
+238 S
-244 IGLDAS
+244 IGLDPS
-250 LTFTTFVTGT
+250 LTFATFVTG
-260 ANVLASNAAQRMAA
+260 AGNVLACNAAQRIAA
-274 TETPQFAPL
+274 TEKPQFSPL

-298 AVGHAYLAAHP
+298 AIGHAFLAAHP
-309 RARIF
+309 RSRIF

-333 MIEFKGRLRGF
+333 MLEFKARLRGF
-344 DLLLVDDIQF
+344 DLLMVDDIQF

-368 IDALLAEGKRLCFA
+368 IDALLAEGKRLVFA

-414 ELRRAILE
+414 ELRRSILE
-422 HRLARFS
+422 HRLARFA
-429 PSHVPSDVIEFLAR
+429 PTDVPSDVVEFLAR

-464 LTGQPVS
+464 LTGQKVS
-471 LALAEDQ
+471 LQLAEEQ

-504 VDRTEMGSK
+504 VDRTEMASK

-564 TRDADMDGD
+564 ARDADMDGD
-573 VRSLLRQL
+573 VRTLLRQL
-581 ES
+581 ED

>member
-1 MPRRIPGLA
+1 M
-10 SSQGYIFHFFTPG
+10 
-23 GLALVRDCFITRFR
+23 
-37 RGAVPVFVGLQKQ
+37 
-50 IDSAARWGTGKGK
+50 
-63 CVAHRAALD
+63 
-72 EDMGAYRVTGTN
+72 EDQ
-84 MGGGRAL
+84 
-91 APDTGGTDAGTDR
+91 
-104 ARMLEEHEALD
+104 EALD
-115 LAADWSDISTGLRKD
+115 LAADWADISLGLRKD
-130 IGQQL
+130 LGQQL
-135 FGQWIKPVQLGSFCK
+135 HTQWIKPIQLGSFCK

-179 WKIARP
+179 WKIARSE
-185 DVRNVRILVHPGRRA
+185 VRHVRISVHPARRQM
-200 LPELRLA
+200 PDLRLA
-207 ESGRR
+207 GAPSTRR
-212 AANDGAPVAQPG
+212 PANDGAPAAPIPEPAPLTMPGGEFGTLGQP
-224 DALGMGG
+224 
-231 DFAALGS
+231 
-238 NGIGGS
+238 S
-244 IGLDAS
+244 IGLDPS
-250 LTFTTFVTGT
+250 LTFATFVTGT
-260 ANVLASNAAQRMAA
+260 ANVLACNAAQRMAA
-274 TETPQFAPL
+274 AEKPQFSPL
-283 YLKAATGQGKTHLLH
+283 YLKGATGQGKTHLLH
-298 AVGHAYLAAHP
+298 AIGHAFLANHP
-309 RARIF
+309 RGRIF

-333 MIEFKGRLRGF
+333 MIEFKARLRGF
-344 DLLLVDDIQF
+344 DLLMVDDIQF

-368 IDALLAEGKRLCFA
+368 IDALLNEGKRLVFA

-414 ELRRAILE
+414 DLRRSILD
-422 HRLARFS
+422 HRLARFA
-429 PSHVPSDVIEFLAR
+429 PTDVPADVVEFLAR

-464 LTGQPVS
+464 LTGQKVS
-471 LALAEDQ
+471 LQLAEEQ

-504 VDRTEMGSK
+504 VDRTEMASK